1 MAWREPVWVE
11 NDPRWLEA
19 AGGGPHLDPEEFVQL
34 YSAMP
39 TRRPR
44 QWEQEHPALA
54 GRAPAQAMLSYVYRF
69 AEKPRR
75 DTTR

>member
-1 MAWREPVWVE
+1 M
-11 NDPRWLEA
+11 
-19 AGGGPHLDPEEFVQL
+19 QL

-39 TRRPR
+39 TLELLEREPGEAARRLR